1 MADILFQLDKALYVF
16 FNQTIANPV
25 LDWTMPVLTDL
36 NQNIYG
42 RLFFAAL
49 CLLLMWRGG
58 PKGRVIGVLII
69 ILVAFSDQFSSSL
82 IKRLVE
88 RPRPCHTIDG
98 RTVVEHVRLLVDC
111 GSGYSFPSSH
121 AVNNFAVGTLL
132 SYHYRRWTWLFMSV
146 AALVGFSRVYVGVHF
161 PSDIVGGALIG
172 AFCAWCVLLVHRWLS
187 RRFPAIG
194 IPGNTTVSK
203 GGA

>member
-42 RLFFAAL
+42 RLLFAAL
-49 CLLLMWRGG
+49 WLLLVWRGG
-58 PKGRVIGVLII
+58 PKGRVIGVLLI
-69 ILVAFSDQFSSSL
+69 ILVAFSDQLSSSL
-82 IKRLVE
+82 IKNLVE

-132 SYHYRRWTWLFMSV
+132 SYHYRRWTLLFMSL

-161 PSDIVGGALIG
+161 PSDVLGGAFIG
-172 AFCAWCVLLVHRWLS
+172 VFCAWCVLLVHQWLS
-187 RRFPAIG
+187 VRFPAIG
-194 IPGNTTVSK
+194 IPREHPESK
-203 GGA
+203 GGV